1 MLSLKE
7 KAFRLILEMNQ
18 TDQSCLS
25 LGLNI
30 CYIID
35 SYKRYDIL
43 IQLDMTYTD
52 NWTFLLGK
60 MLVGIL
66 L

>member
-52 NWTFLLGK
+52 N
-60 MLVGIL
+60 
-66 L
+66 